1 MTGEYLSVSLILI
14 CAYSIYD
21 CSVRLW
27 KDPMRKMMDTNDAI
41 GDASQV
47 CCGWM
52 LTLFALSMLYA
63 ITFLNLCGLQP
74 SAVYTWKHAFW

>member
-1 MTGEYLSVSLILI
+1 VRVCDWRIFVSVPDLTMHLF
-14 CAYSIYD
+14 IYD

-47 CCGWM
+47 CIGWM
-52 LTLFALSMLYA
+52 LYLFLLYLCYMSSH
-63 ITFLNLCGLQP
+63 FL
-74 SAVYTWKHAFW
+74 AY